1 MISLPNCNSSIMTE
15 LTQENYCDQQPVTME
30 FTFEE
35 HDFLND
41 ILCHASDG
49 IFVAYPNFHE
59 LPEDSEICQRF
70 KMLEQMRHKSN
81 QLWKNRFGN

>member
-1 MISLPNCNSSIMTE
+1 METLQLNET
-15 LTQENYCDQQPVTME
+15 NYCDQQPVAIE

-49 IFVAYPNFHE
+49 MYVACPNYYD
-59 LPEDSEICQRF
+59 LPEESEFRQRF
-70 KMLEQMRHKSN
+70 KMLEEMRHKSN
-81 QLWKNRFGN
+81 QLWKNRYGN

>member
-1 MISLPNCNSSIMTE
+1 MNSFAE
-15 LTQENYCDQQPVTME
+15 LTKENYCDQQPVTME

-49 IFVAYPNFHE
+49 MYVACPSYHE
-59 LPEDSEICQRF
+59 LPEDSEFRQRF

-81 QLWKNRFGN
+81 QLWKNRFDK